1 MLEAEGLAGE
11 RLGVDMAETGVFL
24 ALQAE
29 GLNVVDG
36 QQAMMKAREIK
47 SPDEIIL
54 LTQACAMVDGVYQDI
69 FEALKPGIRES
80 DVVGLARVS
89 SRWAQSSSRRSTRSP
104 ARDAARTRMS
114 SPTA

>member
-1 MLEAEGLAGE
+1 
-11 RLGVDMAETGVFL
+11 VFL

-47 SPDEIIL
+47 SPDEILL

-69 FEALKPGIRES
+69 FEALKPG
-80 DVVGLARVS
+80 VGSPTSWAWPTPGC
-89 SRWAQSSSRRSTRSP
+89 SRWGRSSSRRSTRSP
-104 ARDAARTRMS
+104 GSAAAPSPRVLGS
-114 SPTA
+114 SDSPR